1 MFISINRVKK
11 LYLYSVW
18 SSCQETWPLREAI
31 SSWAS
36 PVSCK
41 TIFDTFEI
49 VNQLE
54 RTYELSIQLVGEK
67 FWLQSDEGHH
77 QGDTFQTRL
86 PMTQG
91 NHRANGREEI
101 MTHRPEWICNTEM
114 PYKYALYLL
123 CEDRRLWANKTNAKV
138 QISLY
143 IITFCRTRSCWKFVI

>member
-11 LYLYSVW
+11 LYLYSVR
-18 SSCQETWPLREAI
+18 SSCQETWPLREVI

-41 TIFDTFEI
+41 TIFDPLEI
-49 VNQLE
+49 VNRLE

-67 FWLQSDEGHH
+67 FCCRVMKYTIKVIHFKH
-77 QGDTFQTRL
+77 CL

-101 MTHRPEWICNTEM
+101 MTHQPEWICNTEM
-114 PYKYALYLL
+114 PYKYALYLSWRL
-123 CEDRRLWANKTNAKV
+123 RLWANKTNAKV
-138 QISLY
+138 QNSLY
-143 IITFCRTRSCWKFVI
+143 IITFCRTRTCWKFVI